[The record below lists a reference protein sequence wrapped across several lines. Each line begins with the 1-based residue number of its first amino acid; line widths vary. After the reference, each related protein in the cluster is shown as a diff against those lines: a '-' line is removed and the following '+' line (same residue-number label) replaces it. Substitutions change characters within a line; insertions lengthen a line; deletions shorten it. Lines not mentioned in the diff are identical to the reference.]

1 MRQLCRKILL
11 GSTVMTL
18 AVIAISACTD
28 FSSPPPQ
35 LGHARVLVVDSA
47 TNVGVLGITVDLY
60 LNDRTTQ
67 WASLITSVD
76 GSGEWRPGDGGV
88 IPQTYIARINLAGK
102 GYTLAANETNDKPLQ
117 VIIGET
123 NTVNFKLH
131 KITVG
136 TTPGGG

>member
-1 MRQLCRKILL
+1 MSQLCRRLLL
-11 GSTVMTL
+11 GSTVMAFAAM
-18 AVIAISACTD
+18 AVSACTD

-35 LGHARVLVVDSA
+35 LGHAKVLVVDSA
-47 TNVGVLGITVDLY
+47 TNLGVSGITVDLY

-67 WASLITSVD
+67 WASLITSAD

-88 IPQTYIARINLAGK
+88 LPQTYIARINLAGK

-131 KITVG
+131 KITI
-136 TTPGGG
+136 TPPGGG